1 MLEKIIGGKFLKKLW
16 CCVGGGCDKKKLVLS
31 TELIM
36 VISHYKEFL
45 KLQRRARNCLQG
57 LIYIINS
64 GENKNKLASKTII
77 LLCFSF
83 IYHYRVSLL
92 SSVCW
97 SLGNN
102 LYVRVF
108 TRIWASKD
116 ISFCN
121 CRSYPNQIKASSS

>member
-36 VISHYKEFL
+36 VIGHYKEFL
-45 KLQRRARNCLQG
+45 KLQRRARNCLQE
-57 LIYIINS
+57 LIFIINS
-64 GENKNKLASKTII
+64 GEKQISFKTII

-83 IYHYRVSLL
+83 NYHYRVSLL
-92 SSVCW
+92 SYVCW

-102 LYVRVF
+102 LYVGVF